1 MPNAAGLSLTAT
13 ATYTSM
19 KNLGIV
25 LVYINPVVIKA
36 NPDTPNSF
44 LEITIFDKVKK
55 LETTV

>member
-1 MPNAAGLSLTAT
+1 
-13 ATYTSM
+13 M